1 MREQLDLRLLPAA
14 VVCWAAAAIALISAA
29 SAWRTTAGLAAV
41 AVGAVVLRRRDSRP
55 VAQTVCLVLAAA
67 TGLGAGVAG
76 SVAVRVHDRERA
88 PIAAF
93 DGAGPVRV
101 LLEVDEWPRQ
111 RSGDPGGHLD
121 ASRVLVPATAL
132 AVRTHEA
139 IPARGEVLLLGT
151 THDLGALVPGERI
164 AIRATVL
171 RSTRPGLVAA
181 VLVGAGE
188 PTVLGRA
195 PPYFRAAAAVRRAL
209 AAVAA
214 DALPVDAAGL
224 LPALVLGDES
234 STLPTVR
241 GDFQDAGLT
250 HLTAVSGANFAI
262 IALCVLGL
270 CAAVGLPL
278 AVRAAVTTVAIVAF
292 VGLVGPTGSVV
303 RAAVMGLVG
312 VAALALRRGRQ
323 PLVALF
329 AAIVVLMLVR
339 PALARDIGFAL
350 SVGATAGLVL
360 WSPVVR
366 DRLVAARVPDVLAGL
381 LAVTLVAQVVTLPL
395 VIAFSGRV
403 PVGGVAANL
412 LAGPVIPVVTVA
424 GTLAAVAAPIVVPV
438 AALAVRATGPEL
450 WWVITVARWCARIGV
465 LDVPGGAGTG
475 LALVVACG
483 VVGGVW
489 KYGRRGGQRART
501 RGGGDRG
508 PPGGASGRDDRRGG
522 ARIRGRRRDGAA
534 GRRGRRGAGHSDPGR

>member
-14 VVCWAAAAIALISAA
+14 IICWAAAAVALISAA
-29 SAWRTTAGLAAV
+29 AAWWTAAGLAAV
-41 AVGAVVLRRRDSRP
+41 AAGAVVARRRDPRP
-55 VAQTVCLVLAAA
+55 TAQMVCIVVAAA
-67 TGLGAGVAG
+67 AGLGAGVAV
-76 SVAVRVHDRERA
+76 SVALRVHDRERA
-88 PIAAF
+88 AIADF
-93 DGAGPVRV
+93 DAPGSVEIV
-101 LLEVDEWPRQ
+101 LEVDEWPRQ

-132 AVRTHEA
+132 AVRTDTA
-139 IPARGEVLLLGT
+139 VPARGSVLLLGA
-151 THDLGALVPGERI
+151 THDLGALVPGERV

-181 VLVGAGE
+181 VLVGSGD

-195 PPYFRAAAAVRRAL
+195 PPYFRAASAVRRAL

-214 DALPVDAAGL
+214 EALPVDAAGL

-234 STLPTVR
+234 ATLPTVR
-241 GDFQDAGLT
+241 GDFQDSGLT
-250 HLTAVSGANFAI
+250 HLTAVSGANFVI

-270 CAAVGLPL
+270 CAAAGLPL
-278 AVRAAVTTVAIVAF
+278 AARAAVTAMAIVAF

-329 AAIVVLMLVR
+329 AAVIVLMLVK

-350 SVGATAGLVL
+350 SVAATAGLVL

-366 DRLVAARVPDVLAGL
+366 DRLVAARVPDTLAGL
-381 LAVTLVAQVVTLPL
+381 FAVTLVAQVVTLPL
-395 VIAFSGRV
+395 VISFSGRV
-403 PVGGVAANL
+403 PLGGVVANL
-412 LAGPVIPVVTVA
+412 LAGPVIPIITVM
-424 GTLAAVAAPIVVPV
+424 GTLAAVAAPIAAPV
-438 AALAVRATGPEL
+438 AALAVRGTGPEL
-450 WWVITVARWCARIGV
+450 WWVIAVARWCARIGV
-465 LDVPGGAGTG
+465 IDVPGGAGTG
-475 LALVVACG
+475 VALVVACIA
-483 VVGGVW
+483 VGGVW
-489 KYGRRGGQRART
+489 KYGTRGGQRART

-508 PPGGASGRDDRRGG
+508 PLGGASGLGDRRVG
-522 ARIRGRRRDGAA
+522 ARGRGRRRDGVA
-534 GRRGRRGAGHSDPGR
+534 RRGG

>member
-14 VVCWAAAAIALISAA
+14 LVCWAAAAIALVSSAA
-29 SAWRTTAGLAAV
+29 AWWATAGLAAV
-41 AVGAVVLRRRDSRP
+41 AAAAVVLRRRGPRP
-55 VAQTVCLVLAAA
+55 VAQTICLVVAAA
-67 TGLGAGVAG
+67 AGLGAGIAA

-88 PIAAF
+88 SIAAF
-93 DGAGPVRV
+93 DGAGTVEVV
-101 LLEVDEWPRQ
+101 LEIDEWPRQ

-132 AVRTHEA
+132 AVRTDTA
-139 IPARGEVLLLGT
+139 VPAHGGLLLLGAT
-151 THDLGALVPGERI
+151 QDLGALVPGERV

-181 VLVGAGE
+181 VLVGSGE

-195 PPYFRAAAAVRRAL
+195 PPYFRVAAAVRRAL

-214 DALPVDAAGL
+214 SALSVDAAGL

-234 STLPTVR
+234 AMLPTVR
-241 GDFQDAGLT
+241 GDFQDSGLT
-250 HLTAVSGANFAI
+250 HLTAVSGANFSM

-270 CAAVGLPL
+270 CAAAGLPL
-278 AVRAAVTTVAIVAF
+278 TARTTVTTVAIVAF

-329 AAIVVLMLVR
+329 AAVIVLMLVR

-350 SVGATAGLVL
+350 SVAATAGLVL
-360 WSPVVR
+360 WSPVLR
-366 DRLVAARVPDVLAGL
+366 DRLVTARVPDTLAGL

-395 VIAFSGRV
+395 VVAFSGRV
-403 PVGGVAANL
+403 PLGGVVANL
-412 LAGPVIPVVTVA
+412 LAGPAIPVVTVV
-424 GTLAAVAAPIVVPV
+424 GTLAAVAAPIAAPV
-438 AALAVRATGPEL
+438 AALAVRASGPEL
-450 WWVITVARWCARIGV
+450 SWVIAVARWCARIGV
-465 LDVPGGAGTG
+465 VDVPGGAGTG
-475 LALVVACG
+475 IALVVAC
-483 VVGGVW
+483 VAVGGVW
-489 KYGRRGGQRART
+489 KYGSRGGQRART

-508 PPGGASGRDDRRGG
+508 PPGGAGGLGDRRVG
-522 ARIRGRRRDGAA
+522 ARGRGRRRDGTP
-534 GRRGRRGAGHSDPGR
+534 GWRG

>member
-1 MREQLDLRLLPAA
+1 MRERLDLRLLPAA
-14 VVCWAAAAIALISAA
+14 IACWAAAAVALNSAA
-29 SAWRTTAGLAAV
+29 AAWWVTAGLAAV
-41 AVGAVVLRRRDSRP
+41 AVGAAAFRRRDPRP
-55 VAQTVCLVLAAA
+55 LAQAVCLVVAAA
-67 TGLGAGVAG
+67 AGLGAGVAA

-88 PIAAF
+88 AIADF
-93 DGAGPVRV
+93 DGAGAVEV
-101 LLEVDEWPRQ
+101 VLEVDEWPRQ

-132 AVRTHEA
+132 AVGTDA
-139 IPARGEVLLLGT
+139 VVPARGGVLLLGAT
-151 THDLGALVPGERI
+151 QDLGGLVPGETVS
-164 AIRATVL
+164 IRATVL

-181 VLVGAGE
+181 VLVGSGE

-214 DALPVDAAGL
+214 GALPVDAAGL

-234 STLPTVR
+234 ATLPTVR
-241 GDFQDAGLT
+241 GDFQDSGLT

-270 CAAVGLPL
+270 CAAAGLPL
-278 AVRAAVTTVAIVAF
+278 AARAAVTTVAIVAF

-329 AAIVVLMLVR
+329 AAVIVLMLVR

-350 SVGATAGLVL
+350 SVAATAGLVL

-366 DRLVAARVPDVLAGL
+366 DRLVASRVPDTLAGL

-403 PVGGVAANL
+403 PLGGVAANL
-412 LAGPVIPVVTVA
+412 LAGPVIPVITVV
-424 GTLAAVAAPIVVPV
+424 GTLAAVAAPIAAPA

-450 WWVITVARWCARIGV
+450 WWVIAVARWCARIGV
-465 LDVPGGAGTG
+465 VAVPGGAGTG
-475 LALVVACG
+475 VALVVACV

-489 KYGRRGGQRART
+489 KYGSRGGQRART

-508 PPGGASGRDDRRGG
+508 PPGGAGGLGDRRVG
-522 ARIRGRRRDGAA
+522 AHGRRRRGHGAA
-534 GRRGRRGAGHSDPGR
+534 GRRG

>member
-1 MREQLDLRLLPAA
+1 MRERLDLRLLPAA
-14 VVCWAAAAIALISAA
+14 IVCWAAAAVALISAVA
-29 SAWRTTAGLAAV
+29 AWWTAGILAAV
-41 AVGAVVLRRRDSRP
+41 AVAAAVLRRRRP
-55 VAQTVCLVLAAA
+55 GPVIQAVSLVVVAAA
-67 TGLGAGVAG
+67 GLGAGVAA

-88 PIAAF
+88 PIVAY
-93 DGAGPVRV
+93 DGAGPVEV

-111 RSGDPGGHLD
+111 RSGSPGGHLD
-121 ASRVLVPATAL
+121 ASRVLVAATVQG
-132 AVRTHEA
+132 VRTDA
-139 IPARGEVLLLGT
+139 TTPARGGVLLLGAT
-151 THDLGALVPGERI
+151 QDLGGLVPGERV

-171 RSTRPGLVAA
+171 RSTRPGLVAV

-214 DALPVDAAGL
+214 EALPADAAGL

-234 STLPTVR
+234 ATLPTVR
-241 GDFQDAGLT
+241 GDFQDSGLT

-270 CAAVGLPL
+270 CAAAGVPL
-278 AVRAAVTTVAIVAF
+278 TARAAVTTVAIVAF

-329 AAIVVLMLVR
+329 VAVVVLMLVR

-350 SVGATAGLVL
+350 SVAATAGLVL

-366 DRLVAARVPDVLAGL
+366 DRLVLARVPDTLAGL
-381 LAVTLVAQVVTLPL
+381 LAVTIVAQVVTLPL

-403 PVGGVAANL
+403 PLGGVVANL
-412 LAGPVIPVVTVA
+412 LAGPVIPIITVV
-424 GTLAAVAAPIVVPV
+424 GTLAAVAAPVAGPV
-438 AALAVRATGPEL
+438 AALAVSATGPEL

-465 LDVPGGAGTG
+465 LPVPGGAGTG
-475 LALVVACG
+475 VALVVACV

-489 KYGRRGGQRART
+489 KYGSRGGQRART

-508 PPGGASGRDDRRGG
+508 PPGGAGGLVDRRVG
-522 ARIRGRRRDGAA
+522 ARGGGRRRYGPA
-534 GRRGRRGAGHSDPGR
+534 GRRG